1 MNNSETAL
9 AGLARSW
16 LEAKNAER
24 EANERRVLIEQEI
37 IQIIGAKEE
46 GRQTHSLD
54 AYKITVIGKLTYK
67 AEFEPLHELTEQWPE
82 QFQVVK
88 YEPKLDEPKIR
99 KIREMRPDLYRQIAQ
114 HLTVKPAK
122 TGITVESV
130 SQ

>member
-1 MNNSETAL
+1 MTNEEKAL
-9 AGLARSW
+9 ASLADAW
-16 LEAKNAER
+16 VEAKAAEA
-24 EANERRVLIEQEI
+24 EANAKRLLVEAEI
-37 IQIIGAKEE
+37 IAITGAKDE
-46 GRQTHSLD
+46 GRETHTLPSHKL
-54 AYKITVIGKLTYK
+54 TVIGKLTYK

-82 QFQVVK
+82 QFQVIK

>member
-1 MNNSETAL
+1 MNNTETAL

-24 EANERRVLIEQEI
+24 EANERRVAIEQEI
-37 IQIIGAKEE
+37 ITITGAKDE
-46 GRQTHSLD
+46 GRETHNLD

-122 TGITVESV
+122 TGITVDV
-130 SQ
+130 L